1 MEIIGDD
8 EQETLINS
16 LPDEILT
23 KIFSYLSLKEL
34 SCFVRVVCKRWLYV
48 SCTEILWS
56 KLTAEDIK
64 DLEEVAPSALVQFVS
79 LNTSS
84 LKYLLLDNCYDI
96 PIHTLAK
103 MVPNLREL
111 SLAFCSQVNKLLLQ
125 TFSEHCPGITALNLE
140 GCEEITHDC
149 LTLFSGHIISRLNLS
164 HCNHL
169 TDDSLIFIINT
180 FWNIKD
186 LNLDGVQWISDDA
199 VRLLL
204 ENCKETLRYLWLD
217 GENLTDHALTML
229 GRCNNLR
236 L

>member
-149 LTLFSGHIISRLNLS
+149 LTLFSGHIISRLNL
-164 HCNHL
+164 
-169 TDDSLIFIINT
+169 
-180 FWNIKD
+180 
-186 LNLDGVQWISDDA
+186 NLDGVQWISDDA